1 MMSTAED
8 YLQFAQ
14 MMLNGGQL
22 NGRGSSAR
30 ARCS

>member
-1 MMSTAED
+1 MSTAED

-14 MMLNGGQL
+14 MMLNEGQL
-22 NGRGSSAR
+22 NGRDSSVH